1 MQSVTILAV
10 GKLKERAYDALCAEY
25 IRRLTP
31 FCAVTLTELPEARL
45 PSDPSPAQIAAAL
58 ADEATRLRRAIPQG
72 AYTVALCVEGKQ
84 LSSPAFA
91 ETLQKAQAARMAFVI
106 GGSNGLDEAFKREAD
121 LRLSFSAMT
130 FPHHLFRVMLLEQL
144 YRAQMITAGRAYHK

>member
-31 FCAVTLTELPEARL
+31 FCAVTMTELPEARL
-45 PSDPSPAQIAAAL
+45 PADPSAAQIAAAL
-58 ADEATRLRRAIPQG
+58 ADEAARLRRAIPQG

-91 ETLQKAQAARMAFVI
+91 ETLQRAQAARMAFVI

-144 YRAQMITAGRAYHK
+144 YRVQMITAGRAYHK